1 MASSYNFL
9 NVLCLAN
16 LQIFINFKMNLEHE
30 HNFSF
35 IEIAILLFDFFFAKT
50 VIKKVA
56 EL

>member
-16 LQIFINFKMNLEHE
+16 LQILINFKMSLEHE
-30 HNFSF
+30 HNFNF
-35 IEIAILLFDFFFAKT
+35 IEIAILLFDIFFAKT
-50 VIKKVA
+50 EIKKVA

>member
-16 LQIFINFKMNLEHE
+16 LQILINFKMSLEHE
-30 HNFSF
+30 HNFNF
-35 IEIAILLFDFFFAKT
+35 IEIAILLFDIFFAKT

>member
-35 IEIAILLFDFFFAKT
+35 IEIAILLFDIFFAKT